1 MGGGLEAAI
10 TAHVGPRH
18 GRHTGSRAAK
28 LFVGTDEL
36 SADRVFTP
44 DDVVTIDDHKGVVAG
59 EGLSHADSVAEA
71 EGLLLADEEDVGQI
85 GDAEA
90 LFQHLLLAGSSKF
103 CFQLGAAVK
112 VVLDDVL
119 IAAHDDKDVG
129 DTGADSLLHQ
139 ILDGGFVHEG
149 EHSFGHRLG
158 GGQHAGAKTSGG
170 DDCLGDF
177 FSWFKLLHIYSNST
191 F

>member
-1 MGGGLEAAI
+1 M
-10 TAHVGPRH
+10 
-18 GRHTGSRAAK
+18 
-28 LFVGTDEL
+28 
-36 SADRVFTP
+36 
-44 DDVVTIDDHKGVVAG
+44 
-59 EGLSHADSVAEA
+59 AEA

-90 LFQHLLLAGSSKF
+90 LFQHLLLAGSGKF

-129 DTGADSLLHQ
+129 DAGADSLLHQ

-158 GGQHAGAKTSGG
+158 GRQHRVPRPAAGMTALVIFFMIQTPLVYS
-170 DDCLGDF
+170 LG
-177 FSWFKLLHIYSNST
+177 
-191 F
+191 